1 MPKTKTAPETN
12 VYQADG
18 DHNRGMH
25 LQKSWSIPILIYKS
39 DKYHLVNCLRWQYFV
54 SIRPNKAGEMYDS
67 HMTWKINMFKCY
79 FDALA
84 TGLQVRQ
91 QVRKDEE
98 SGGPIIKDI
107 QRWTCCWIGQ

>member
-1 MPKTKTAPETN
+1 
-12 VYQADG
+12 
-18 DHNRGMH
+18 
-25 LQKSWSIPILIYKS
+25 
-39 DKYHLVNCLRWQYFV
+39 
-54 SIRPNKAGEMYDS
+54 MYDS